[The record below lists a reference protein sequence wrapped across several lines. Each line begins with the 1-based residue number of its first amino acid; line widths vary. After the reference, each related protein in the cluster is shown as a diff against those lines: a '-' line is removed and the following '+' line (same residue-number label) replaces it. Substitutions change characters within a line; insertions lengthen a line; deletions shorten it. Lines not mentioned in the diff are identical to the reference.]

1 MIVRCYP
8 EGKQKAFNIT
18 YDDGILQDVRFV
30 ALLNKYGLKG
40 TFNLNSALMEQK
52 FEWIHET
59 GMTVKRL
66 GVAAV
71 RHLYDGHEIAS
82 HTLTHPYL
90 QDKTEEQLMWEI
102 GEDKRRLEALFG
114 REVAGFGVPFDYYDE
129 TIARCV
135 QRCGFTYGRMSE
147 ETRSYSP
154 WQDPYFW
161 RCGIFHLAPEL
172 DHYVDTF
179 FSSGEELARCQIV
192 GHSYDL
198 DAADLWGKMED
209 ILRRVSEDPTVLS
222 MTHLEIVRYLLAMA
236 QAQIEEDS
244 IHNPSDRTL
253 WFRVDGQLV
262 AVEAGQSYRRQY
274 DI

>member
-135 QRCGFTYGRMSE
+135 QRCGFTYGRRHAVILPGRILISGGVVFFTLHRNWITMWIRFLVRGKNWRFARSLV
-147 ETRSYSP
+147 TVMIWMRRIFGVKWRIFSAGFRKIPRSYP
-154 WQDPYFW
+154 
-161 RCGIFHLAPEL
+161 
-172 DHYVDTF
+172 
-179 FSSGEELARCQIV
+179 
-192 GHSYDL
+192 
-198 DAADLWGKMED
+198 
-209 ILRRVSEDPTVLS
+209 
-222 MTHLEIVRYLLAMA
+222 
-236 QAQIEEDS
+236 
-244 IHNPSDRTL
+244 
-253 WFRVDGQLV
+253 
-262 AVEAGQSYRRQY
+262 
-274 DI
+274 